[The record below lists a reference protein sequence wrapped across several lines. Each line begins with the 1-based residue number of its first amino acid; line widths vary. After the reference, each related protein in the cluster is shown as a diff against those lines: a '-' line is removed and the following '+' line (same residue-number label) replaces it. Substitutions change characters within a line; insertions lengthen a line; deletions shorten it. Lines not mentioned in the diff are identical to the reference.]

1 MIQINSN
8 FDSGNI
14 QVIEATRAD
23 NIRLN
28 IKPDV
33 GGEFFQW
40 FHFRING
47 IKGEELVIF
56 IENAN
61 ESAFPDGWNDYNA
74 CVSYDRQTWF
84 RTNSEYDGEELTI
97 RHTAEADT
105 IYFAYFAPYSLER
118 HRDLIAQSQLH
129 PRCQHQVIGKS
140 INGDDMDMLII
151 GDPDNA
157 SLKLWAIARQHPG
170 ETMAE
175 WWMEGFIGRLL
186 DDDDPVVREILSDA
200 CFYII
205 PNMNPDGSRM
215 GHLRTNAAG
224 VNLNREW
231 QNPSMDKSPEVFIA
245 DQKMKEI
252 GLDFCLDVHGDE
264 NLAYNFIAGA
274 DEIPNISDKLIKLRV
289 DFENAFEKANPDFQ
303 QQYGY
308 PEKAAGEA
316 NMTMAS
322 SHIAATHNALAMT
335 LEMPFKDN
343 DNAPDPYQ
351 GWSNVKSAKL
361 GASSVDAIYAIIPD
375 IL

>member
-1 MIQINSN
+1 MIQISSN

-14 QVIEATRAD
+14 EVIEAISAD

-28 IKPDV
+28 INIDA

-47 IKGEELVIF
+47 VKGEDLVIF

-61 ESAFPDGWNDYNA
+61 EAAYPDGWNGYRA

-84 RTNSEYDGEELTI
+84 RTDSEYDGEELTI

-105 IYFAYFAPYSLER
+105 IYFAYFTPYSLER

-140 INGDDMDMLII
+140 IDGDDMDMLII
-151 GDPDNA
+151 GDQDNA

-175 WWMEGFIGRLL
+175 WWMEGFISRLL
-186 DDDDPVVREILSDA
+186 DDDDPVVREILSHA

-205 PNMNPDGSRM
+205 PNMNPDGSRL
-215 GHLRTNAAG
+215 GHLRTNSAG

-231 QNPSMDKSPEVFIA
+231 QNPSMERSPEVFIT

-252 GLDFCLDVHGDE
+252 GLDFCIDVHGDE
-264 NLAYNFIAGA
+264 DLPYNFIASA
-274 DEIPNISDKLIKLRV
+274 DSIPNISDKLIKLRV
-289 DFENAFEKANPDFQ
+289 DFENALEKANPDFQ

-308 PEKAAGEA
+308 PKKDAGEA
-316 NMTMAS
+316 NMAMSS
-322 SHIAATHNALAMT
+322 SHIAATHNALAMI

-343 DNAPDPYQ
+343 DNAPDYFQ
-351 GWSNVKSAKL
+351 GWSSEKSAKL
-361 GASSVDAIYAIIPD
+361 GASSIDAIYAIIAD